1 MSPSFEDCKTPSRSH
16 PVYTT
21 PWDAPSQ
28 NESFLSL
35 AYSPLTSTRPRQE
48 RGFSIENLSPSRQS
62 SLYLTDEEIDDAEDV
77 WMLEQSNPQLRAQG
91 RVVDASDVSDMP
103 LDVDAVNWR
112 QFHIDW
118 LSTMTPALRTD

>member
-1 MSPSFEDCKTPSRSH
+1 M
-16 PVYTT
+16 
-21 PWDAPSQ
+21 PWDVPPQ

-35 AYSPLTSTRPRQE
+35 AYSPLTSTRPCQE

-103 LDVDAVNWR
+103 LDADAANWR
-112 QFHIDW
+112 QFHMDW
-118 LSTMTPALRTD
+118 LSSMTLSLHRD